1 MNDHGTKSIAFTSEL
16 LKELEDTAK
25 KHTNGNLSELVRVLL
40 KSSLEK
46 LKSGELII
54 RKAQTQIIDVP
65 QNKNAND

>member
-54 RKAQTQIIDVP
+54 RKAQTQIIDVT
-65 QNKNAND
+65 QKNEND

>member
-1 MNDHGTKSIAFTSEL
+1 MNEHGTKSIAFTSEL
-16 LKELEDTAK
+16 MEELEGTAE

-65 QNKNAND
+65 QKNEND

>member
-16 LKELEDTAK
+16 LEELEDTAK

-65 QNKNAND
+65 QKNEND

>member
-1 MNDHGTKSIAFTSEL
+1 MNEHGTKSIAFTSEL
-16 LKELEDTAK
+16 LEELEATAV

-46 LKSGELII
+46 LKTGELII

-65 QNKNAND
+65 QKNEND

>member
-1 MNDHGTKSIAFTSEL
+1 MNEHGTKSIAFTSEL
-16 LKELEDTAK
+16 LEELEDTAK

-54 RKAQTQIIDVP
+54 RKAQTTIIDVP
-65 QNKNAND
+65 QKNEND

>member
-25 KHTNGNLSELVRVLL
+25 SHTNGNLSELVRVLL

-46 LKSGELII
+46 LKTGELII

-65 QNKNAND
+65 QKNEND